1 VRIPDEREVAWRI
14 KAAAPAAGRLVLR
27 AGALTVEKSVVV
39 GGRPLAKVSA
49 LASRG
54 SFWKQLLYP
63 GEAPLPEGSPVRTVE
78 VLYPARSLKAFGLRV
93 HWLVAY
99 LVLSIAFGFALKGVF
114 KVEI

>member
-1 VRIPDEREVAWRI
+1 VRIADEREVVWRI
-14 KAAAPAAGRLVLR
+14 KALAAGHGRLTLR
-27 AGALTVEKSVVV
+27 AGDRTVDKTVAV
-39 GGRPLAKVSA
+39 GGRKLARVSA

-54 SFWKQLLYP
+54 SFLDRVLYP
-63 GEAPLPEGSPVRTVE
+63 GEPPLPDGSPVRSVE
-78 VLYPARSLKAFGLRV
+78 VLYPARTLAAFGLGV